1 MLSGYWFNFK
11 RGYITP
17 VGTTKLNKRY
27 VGIPAPAVYTPV
39 ILGQTYL
46 PQDFDMNFI
55 LFVEGQAYAPFDFVD
70 LPLIIEGQAYAPFD
84 FADIPLIIE
93 GQSYVPFDFA
103 NVSRETLGQ
112 AYTPLPHGKPTV
124 FTVAVSEGY
133 SSPDTNFKEV

>member
-39 ILGQTYL
+39 ILGQNYL
-46 PQDFDMNFI
+46 PQDFNADFI
-55 LFVEGQAYAPFDFVD
+55 PF
-70 LPLIIEGQAYAPFD
+70 II
-84 FADIPLIIE
+84 

-103 NVSRETLGQ
+103 DVLQVIVGQSYVPFDFADVSRETLGQ
-112 AYTPLPHGKPTV
+112 SYTPLPHGKPTV
-124 FTVAVSEGY
+124 FTAIIAGSY
-133 SSPDTNFKEV
+133 HTIDNNFKEVL